1 MVRQYT
7 NLIIDDI
14 ENGMLSREF
23 VLNSLL
29 AWLSEHEVAEF
40 AKDNIYTDDTD
51 EEQDE
56 DEEEEEEDSYDVWV
70 GGCVL
75 NESISLERARDIKQS
90 YILEGYNDVI
100 IGKC

>member
-1 MVRQYT
+1 MSRQYT

-23 VLNSLL
+23 VLNEM
-29 AWLSEHEVAEF
+29 LSWFSEDEIAEF
-40 AKDNIYTDDTD
+40 AKDKIYTDDTD

-56 DEEEEEEDSYDVWV
+56 GEDSYDVWV

-75 NESISLERARDIKQS
+75 DESISLERARDIKQS

-100 IGKC
+100 ISKC